1 MKEKKVPHPGN
12 KSFATVKEAVD
23 DQLIKAKLH
32 FFKCIAGHLQPF
44 LVNYQT
50 DKPMVCFLASD
61 LASIIKGPMKRFIKD
76 DVLSEVSTA
85 DKLVKVDVEEK
96 RNHKTYKAIDI
107 GFSAEKALK
116 EAKEKAQ
123 KEGTSVSDKQVMEFR
138 LDCRNFPIALLK
150 KILNKCPISY
160 SLVRNMAALN
170 PKEMVAHPSACRER
184 FKKVLTVLVSA
195 RRVKEQDCDAIV
207 QQFGNFLDSIPVI
220 GSDMFSSFNSS
231 TQRVDEFFSTLMA
244 GDTYAKLLD
253 TVKLVL
259 VLSHGQA
266 SVERGFSV
274 NKEVEVEH
282 MKAESLVAQRLIC
295 DHIRAVGGVLNVP
308 VTKKLLVSASMA
320 RQKYEGFLQDERKKK
335 KTEQEQAKR
344 KHVLEELE
352 ELKKL
357 KKRIKLDI
365 DSLTKSADDFCE
377 KAELTGNLTHVTKSN
392 AFRRTAKDKNIQL
405 QEVEE
410 KLNRKL
416 QVLKEC

>member
-1 MKEKKVPHPGN
+1 MVKHVNAGVMDSGLPIRNMVQISMDGPNVNWKFFNNMKAKLADEFDTTLINIGSCGLHIIHNSFKTGALATEWSLSSLLSSMYYLFKDSPARREDYMTVTGSSLMPLKFVSHRWLENEPVCERALKVWNNFQTYVQTVKEKKVPHPGN

-23 DQLIKAKLH
+23 DQLIKVKLH

-61 LASIIKGPMKRFIKD
+61 LASIIKGLMKRFIKD

-138 LDCRNFPIALLK
+138 LDCRNFLIALLK

-207 QQFGNFLDSIPVI
+207 QQFGNFLDSMPVI

-231 TQRVDEFFSTLMA
+231 TQRVVEFFSTLMA

-274 NKEVEVEH
+274 NKEV
-282 MKAESLVAQRLIC
+282 
-295 DHIRAVGGVLNVP
+295 
-308 VTKKLLVSASMA
+308 
-320 RQKYEGFLQDERKKK
+320 
-335 KTEQEQAKR
+335 
-344 KHVLEELE
+344 
-352 ELKKL
+352 
-357 KKRIKLDI
+357 
-365 DSLTKSADDFCE
+365 
-377 KAELTGNLTHVTKSN
+377 
-392 AFRRTAKDKNIQL
+392 
-405 QEVEE
+405 
-410 KLNRKL
+410 
-416 QVLKEC
+416 